1 MTMTKIYTFFNSFFI
16 NIRESIGRV
25 LIILFSV
32 LNLYFI
38 YLVYKIFITFYLNVN
53 HNLTKIDLFVA
64 MLSVL
69 CKLIFG
75 YFFIILMINTL
86 KYIHLKII
94 LNYYNLKKISW
105 LNKFN
110 ILEMYRNRCV
120 NYNYNYLNF
129 IKKTCWIIIF
139 IFSIV
144 IFSLVTYF
152 NYEIFDSCLRY
163 IVNNNLITNYKVNEK
178 GRVPISLYNLDE
190 LCELEYMVNNL
201 ASLDFYLFI
210 VLIISIYFYIKKNK
224 DNNKKYKV

>member
-32 LNLYFI
+32 LNLSFI

-94 LNYYNLKKISW
+94 LNYYNLKKIS
-105 LNKFN
+105 
-110 ILEMYRNRCV
+110 
-120 NYNYNYLNF
+120 
-129 IKKTCWIIIF
+129 
-139 IFSIV
+139 
-144 IFSLVTYF
+144 
-152 NYEIFDSCLRY
+152 
-163 IVNNNLITNYKVNEK
+163 
-178 GRVPISLYNLDE
+178 
-190 LCELEYMVNNL
+190 
-201 ASLDFYLFI
+201 
-210 VLIISIYFYIKKNK
+210 
-224 DNNKKYKV
+224 